1 MLWAEARE
9 AIVEACNDA
18 VAEGHFEP
26 VDIVHGYGK
35 SGVGGTMHSAV
46 RSFLERQGTEFHTGE
61 DLDRNPGHTVA
72 YPEKPLPSVT
82 ERLQVDILAYCET
95 PKTKEQIAGKYRRSG
110 APAVDGAIKA
120 LVGAKMLR
128 VVVEGRIKRFAAE

>member
-1 MLWAEARE
+1 MTWAEARE
-9 AIVEACNDA
+9 AVVEACNES
-18 VAEGHFEP
+18 VAEGCYEP

-46 RSFLERQGTEFHTGE
+46 RSFLARQGVTFHRGE
-61 DLDRNPGHTVA
+61 DIDRNPGHTVA
-72 YPEKPLPSVT
+72 FPQKPLPSVT

-110 APAVDGAIKA
+110 APAVDAAIRT
-120 LVGAKMLR
+120 LVGAKMLC
-128 VVVEGRIKRFAAE
+128 VVVEGRIKRYAAE